1 MCDLCGQRHAD
12 KTPPASDTEKDFFNL
27 VHELV
32 RLLGEDELFTFVLH
46 PEVEG
51 TNNET
56 ERTLRNPS
64 QARQTGRTSQTPRG
78 ARRRTILQSV
88 IESLRLRFR
97 TRASRQAAGAAR
109 RFTLQ
114 GKEGGGQRSN
124 CDAGAGWKYRSRSTG
139 RPKGPRISWI
149 SSRENVPHSR
159 SRPWTSP

>member
-1 MCDLCGQRHAD
+1 VDELTNRMCDLCGQRHAD
-12 KTPPASDTEKDFFNL
+12 ETPPASDTEKDFFNL

-46 PEVEG
+46 PDVEG

-88 IESLRLRFR
+88 IESLRLHLEE
-97 TRASRQAAGAAR
+97 
-109 RFTLQ
+109 FTLA
-114 GKEGGGQRSN
+114 GVLKEVLTWLHSGESLFRRLLQ
-124 CDAGAGWKYRSRSTG
+124 STG
-139 RPKGPRISWI
+139 LPPP
-149 SSRENVPHSR
+149 E
-159 SRPWTSP
+159 TSPLNQLIPES